1 MALNTPQ
8 LAQAIVDAMKLQLPS
23 PDSNQQSEMNAFANA
38 MASAIETYVKSAQVM
53 YTAGLVAPSGG
64 GPVTGVLTH
73 TIQ

>member
-8 LAQAIVDAMKLQLPS
+8 LASAIVDAMKLQLPN
-23 PDSNQQSEMNAFANA
+23 PDDAQQAEMNAFASA
-38 MASAIETYVKSAQVM
+38 IASAIENYVKSLQVI
-53 YTAGLVAPSGG
+53 YTTGLVAPN